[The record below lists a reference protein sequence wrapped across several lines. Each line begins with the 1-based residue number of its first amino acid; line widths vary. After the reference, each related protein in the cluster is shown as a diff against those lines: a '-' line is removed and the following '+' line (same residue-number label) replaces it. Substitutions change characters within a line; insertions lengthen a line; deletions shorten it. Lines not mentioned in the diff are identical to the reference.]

1 LIPNAFIHKTLD
13 FVVYSWRLI
22 KMTQAIVNLTLP
34 TVTDKIDDILAAY
47 PLYEY
52 RQVFAVPELRQKLT
66 AYVLARLPV
75 VYITMDSGEA
85 GSLKATGHC
94 YSSEQHDQINQLIHQ
109 GIDALL
115 GRPEAWRHSSS
126 ADVTKAETIPSSWFG

>member
-1 LIPNAFIHKTLD
+1 
-13 FVVYSWRLI
+13 
-22 KMTQAIVNLTLP
+22 MTQAIVNLTLP
-34 TVTDKIDDILAAY
+34 IVTDKIDDILATY

-75 VYITMDSGEA
+75 VYVTMASSVAGGLDS
-85 GSLKATGHC
+85 TGHG
-94 YSSEQHDQINQLIHQ
+94 YASDQQDDINQLIHQ

-115 GRPEAWRHSSS
+115 GRPKTWRHRHG
-126 ADVTKAETIPSSWFG
+126 AELVEAEPIPSSWFG

>member
-1 LIPNAFIHKTLD
+1 MSQT
-13 FVVYSWRLI
+13 
-22 KMTQAIVNLTLP
+22 IVNLTLP
-34 TVTDKIDDILAAY
+34 TVADKIDDILAAY

-75 VYITMDSGEA
+75 VYITMDSGDA
-85 GSLKATGHC
+85 GNMASTGNC
-94 YSSEQHDQINQLIHQ
+94 YSSDQHDQINRLIHQ

-115 GRPEAWRHSSS
+115 GRPELWPRRATTELV
-126 ADVTKAETIPSSWFG
+126 DAEPIPSSWFG

>member
-1 LIPNAFIHKTLD
+1 
-13 FVVYSWRLI
+13 
-22 KMTQAIVNLTLP
+22 MTQAIVNLTLP
-34 TVTDKIDDILAAY
+34 IVTDRIDDILAAY

-75 VYITMDSGEA
+75 VYVTMDSGAARGLEPA
-85 GSLKATGHC
+85 GNC
-94 YSSEQHDQINQLIHQ
+94 YSSDQHDQINQLIHQ

-115 GRPEAWRHSSS
+115 GRPEVWRHHPGTER
-126 ADVTKAETIPSSWFG
+126 VEAEPIPSSWFG

>member
-1 LIPNAFIHKTLD
+1 MPQTII
-13 FVVYSWRLI
+13 
-22 KMTQAIVNLTLP
+22 NLTLP
-34 TVTDKIDDILAAY
+34 IVTDKIDDILAAY

-75 VYITMDSGEA
+75 VYVTMDSG
-85 GSLKATGHC
+85 ATNGLETTGRC
-94 YSSEQHDQINQLIHQ
+94 YSSDQHAQINQLIHQ

-115 GRPEAWRHSSS
+115 GRPEIWQSCHGVDR
-126 ADVTKAETIPSSWFG
+126 ADRVEADPIPSSWFG